1 MYLLRYIRQSL
12 LYFCCTCHS
21 IIRTSGSIRYGHTKR
36 KLPEEWANSN
46 VFNREDVFMKMK
58 KLLLLATLGLFVL
71 SPAAEACS
79 SIAVGKGA
87 SASGAYLCARREDLF
102 SSAGKRLAVYPAGKY
117 AKGEKLRSTKSDYFY
132 TMSHDSYKHT
142 GVPRMTPAPDG
153 QDVHIAFGT
162 NEYGL
167 AVIAGWP
174 RRFPTI
180 SSSSWRTTW

>member
-1 MYLLRYIRQSL
+1 MERS
-12 LYFCCTCHS
+12 CPT
-21 IIRTSGSIRYGHTKR
+21 TSS
-36 KLPEEWANSN
+36 
-46 VFNREDVFMKMK
+46 
-58 KLLLLATLGLFVL
+58 L
-71 SPAAEACS
+71 SPPRSEVTKFVSYCFERTILS
-79 SIAVGKGA
+79 TIFSRPVSYTHLDVYKRQ
-87 SASGAYLCARREDLF
+87 LFARTEDHF

-153 QDVHIAFGT
+153 QDVHIAFGA